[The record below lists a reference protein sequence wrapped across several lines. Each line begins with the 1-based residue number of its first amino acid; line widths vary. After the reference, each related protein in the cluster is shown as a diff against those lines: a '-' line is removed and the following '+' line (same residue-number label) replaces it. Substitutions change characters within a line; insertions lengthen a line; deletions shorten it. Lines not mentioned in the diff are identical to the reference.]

1 MSDESNR
8 FGVRARQCREL
19 AAVARDEDSRQ
30 TLTQMAAE
38 LSAEADHIEAG
49 EDPKMPLPPKGF

>member
-8 FGVRARQCREL
+8 FSVRARQCREL
-19 AAVARDEDSRQ
+19 VAVARDEDSRQ

-38 LSAEADHIEAG
+38 LDAEADHIEAG
-49 EDPKMPLPPKGF
+49 EDPNMP